1 MLEISK
7 EISTIKSVVSYKLID
22 SVGRSSQPS
31 LSVTLSGEDWQSDVV
46 KIKELVKNNN
56 ISYYSISIIK

>member
-22 SVGRSSQPS
+22 GVGRSSQPS

>member
-22 SVGRSSQPS
+22 GVGRSSQPS
-31 LSVTLSGEDWQSDVV
+31 LSVTLSGEGWQSDVV